1 MDGSVSTLA
10 PLFAAAFATHN
21 NWSTFLVGLAA
32 SLGAG
37 ISMAFA
43 EALSDD
49 GSLTGRGSPV
59 LRGIVTGLMTALG
72 GLGHTLP
79 YLVPNSLPH
88 AFWIATGIAGVVV
101 FIELWVIAWIRAH
114 YMDTPLLQAIFQIVL
129 GGVIVLAT
137 GILIGAA

>member
-1 MDGSVSTLA
+1 
-10 PLFAAAFATHN
+10 
-21 NWSTFLVGLAA
+21 
-32 SLGAG
+32 
-37 ISMAFA
+37 
-43 EALSDD
+43 
-49 GSLTGRGSPV
+49 
-59 LRGIVTGLMTALG
+59 MTALG